1 MDKQHVRILLTATGG
16 LAGYSHYNLL
26 KGVQAFQVE
35 VVAADINNSFSY
47 TTFTGETLEI
57 IPKGEEIGFI
67 DALLKICIKKGVNVV
82 FPCSS
87 NELVPLAENR
97 DLFKRHEVVVAVSH
111 NPIELAVACD
121 KLSALDRAAQQ
132 PVLADFVPRYYPLSN
147 KVDLHRA
154 AYKLGYPHEK
164 VVLKSRFAQG
174 GRGVIMLGQPIKDEW
189 LKSKHGG
196 VMPLEWLD
204 MLVEEDDIKQ
214 FFIMEYLPGKEYS
227 VDVLCYEGK
236 PEIIIPRERKVVVD
250 GKAAVSRLVR
260 HEGLIAC
267 AKELIKLFNLSY
279 IGNIQFKEDKC
290 GQPKLLEINAR
301 VPGTLAAGLAG
312 GINMFEE
319 ALNLIYYGRV
329 KNREVCWDTECGRFF
344 QELYR

>member
-1 MDKQHVRILLTATGG
+1 MNNRVRILLTTTGG
-16 LAGYSHYNLL
+16 LAGYSHYHLL
-26 KGVQAFQVE
+26 KRIQAFQVE
-35 VVAADINNSFSY
+35 VVAADINNSFNY

-57 IPKGEEIGFI
+57 IPRGEEEGFI

-87 NELVPLAENR
+87 NELVPLARNR
-97 DLFKRHEVVVAVSH
+97 DLFKRHGVVAAVPH

-121 KLSALDRAAQQ
+121 KLSALDRVAQQ
-132 PVLADFVPRYYPLSN
+132 PVLANFVPRYCRLSN
-147 KVDLHRA
+147 KVDLYHA

-164 VVLKSRFAQG
+164 VVFKSRFAQG
-174 GRGVIMLGQPIKDEW
+174 GRGMILLGKPTKDEW
-189 LKSKHGG
+189 LSSKHGG
-196 VMPLEWLD
+196 AMPLEWLD
-204 MLVEEDDIKQ
+204 LLVEKNDLAQ
-214 FFIMEYLPGKEYS
+214 YFVMEYLPGKEYS

-236 PEIIIPRERKVVVD
+236 AEIIIPRERKVVVD
-250 GKAAVSRLVR
+250 GKAAVSRLVW
-260 HEGLIAC
+260 HEGLLAC
-267 AKELIKLFNLSY
+267 VRELIKLFNLSY
-279 IGNIQFKEDKC
+279 IVNLQFKEDKC

-301 VPGTLAAGLAG
+301 VPGTLAADLAG

-329 KNREVCWDTECGRFF
+329 KNREVRWGTECGRFF